1 MHVHKGKKLSLLLLF
16 NERAVRYLDLI
27 KPNDPI
33 DLSRIFAAN
42 VRSNEEYC
50 LRSSPHMLL
59 PSLVREFFV
68 VIQIQNKSGV
78 LKA

>member
-1 MHVHKGKKLSLLLLF
+1 MHVHKGKKFSLLLLF
-16 NERAVRYLDLI
+16 NERVVRYLDPI

-33 DLSRIFAAN
+33 DLSKIFAAN
-42 VRSNEEYC
+42 VRSNKEYC

-59 PSLVREFFV
+59 LSLVREFFV

-78 LKA
+78 LKV

>member
-16 NERAVRYLDLI
+16 NERVVRYLDLI

-33 DLSRIFAAN
+33 DSSKILAAN

-50 LRSSPHMLL
+50 LCGSPHMLL
-59 PSLVREFFV
+59 PPLIRGLPI
-68 VIQIQNKSGV
+68 VIQIQNKPGV
-78 LKA
+78 LKV